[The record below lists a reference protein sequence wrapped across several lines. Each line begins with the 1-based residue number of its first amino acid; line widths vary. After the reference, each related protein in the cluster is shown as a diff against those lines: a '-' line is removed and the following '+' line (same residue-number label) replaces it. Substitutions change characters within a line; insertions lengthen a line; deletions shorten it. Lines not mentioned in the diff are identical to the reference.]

1 MSVWLNH
8 WTLACPSW
16 HRQLT
21 ITVPVKCFFLRK
33 IPTFALWLLHFAVHL
48 CFLWD
53 TLYVGSKISEA
64 YRYCGHDRELPGK
77 KEYLLKSLKC
87 KMPSS
92 DLWSSGVWG
101 LVQTWAGR
109 TISLFWS
116 LSVPHPGKPGVRLSD
131 VSVWVTVVSC
141 SRLPTPCRTGGL
153 HTGEWFLI
161 WPKVLWNLHE
171 TSLSHSQGE
180 KGGACSASSSDPHIV
195 SLKKSKVPAGG
206 EWCSHCLSHVWSS
219 AASS

>member
-1 MSVWLNH
+1 MITAFCSSLVFSLRHIICGEQNKWSLSVL
-8 WTLACPSW
+8 WTC
-16 HRQLT
+16 
-21 ITVPVKCFFLRK
+21 
-33 IPTFALWLLHFAVHL
+33 
-48 CFLWD
+48 
-53 TLYVGSKISEA
+53 
-64 YRYCGHDRELPGK
+64 RELPGK